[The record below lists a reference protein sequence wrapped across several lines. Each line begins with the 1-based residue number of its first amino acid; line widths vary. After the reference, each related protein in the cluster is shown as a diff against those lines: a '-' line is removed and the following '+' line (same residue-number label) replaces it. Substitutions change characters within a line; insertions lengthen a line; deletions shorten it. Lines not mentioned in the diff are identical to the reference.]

1 MSVQLY
7 RVSNNQTEGGAVSK
21 KTKKANAK
29 LAARVSEKLKEK
41 KGKKAVKKEV
51 KAPVKTTPEIVGVGA
66 GREAGKAPA
75 VVLPSPATVLAMA
88 PAWMAP
94 GAQGLAPGGTAPVV
108 KSQMSGLDAAA
119 KVLGESKTPLNCPA
133 IIEAVFKAGY
143 WTSNGKTPA
152 ATIHTAI
159 VTEIAKKG
167 DKSRFEKVG
176 RGLFSVKK

>member
-1 MSVQLY
+1 LSVQLY

-29 LAARVSEKLKEK
+29 LAARVSAKLKEK
-41 KGKKAVKKEV
+41 KGKK
-51 KAPVKTTPEIVGVGA
+51 EIVGVGA
-66 GREAGKAPA
+66 GRDVGAPVQVIHPAEAKAPA
-75 VVLPSPATVLAMA
+75 TV
-88 PAWMAP
+88 
-94 GAQGLAPGGTAPVV
+94 PVV

-119 KVLGESKTPLNCPA
+119 KVLGEAGDPLNCPS
-133 IIEAVFKAGY
+133 IIAAVFKAGY

-159 VTEIAKKG
+159 ITEIAKKG

>member
-1 MSVQLY
+1 MRLY

-51 KAPVKTTPEIVGVGA
+51 KAPVKATPKIVGVGA
-66 GREAGKAPA
+66 GRDVSAPVQVIHPAEAKAPA
-75 VVLPSPATVLAMA
+75 TV
-88 PAWMAP
+88 
-94 GAQGLAPGGTAPVV
+94 PVV

-159 VTEIAKKG
+159 ITEIAKKG

>member
-51 KAPVKTTPEIVGVGA
+51 KAPVKATPEIVGVGA
-66 GREAGKAPA
+66 GRDVSAPVQVIHPAEAKAPA
-75 VVLPSPATVLAMA
+75 TVPVVGVHV
-88 PAWMAP
+88 
-94 GAQGLAPGGTAPVV
+94 GLASTKPA
-108 KSQMSGLDAAA
+108 MSGLDAAA

-159 VTEIAKKG
+159 ITEIAKKG

-176 RGLFSVKK
+176 RGLFTVKK

>member
-1 MSVQLY
+1 MSVRLC

-41 KGKKAVKKEV
+41 KGKK
-51 KAPVKTTPEIVGVGA
+51 EIVGVGA
-66 GREAGKAPA
+66 GREAGKVSVPDRVFPLGVPGAAGLSGLPA
-75 VVLPSPATVLAMA
+75 VKKLSGVPATV
-88 PAWMAP
+88 
-94 GAQGLAPGGTAPVV
+94 PVV

-119 KVLGESKTPLNCPA
+119 KVLGEAGDPLNCPA
-133 IIEAVFKAGY
+133 IIAAVFKAGY

-159 VTEIAKKG
+159 ITEIAKKG

-176 RGLFSVKK
+176 RGLFTVKK

>member
-1 MSVQLY
+1 M
-7 RVSNNQTEGGAVSK
+7 SK

-41 KGKKAVKKEV
+41 KDKKAV

-66 GREAGKAPA
+66 GHEAGKVSVPDRVFPLGVPGAAGLSGLPA
-75 VVLPSPATVLAMA
+75 VKKLSGVPATV
-88 PAWMAP
+88 
-94 GAQGLAPGGTAPVV
+94 PVV

-119 KVLGESKTPLNCPA
+119 KVLGEAGDPLNCPA
-133 IIEAVFKAGY
+133 IIAAVFKAGY

-159 VTEIAKKG
+159 ITEIAKKG

>member
-41 KGKKAVKKEV
+41 KVKK
-51 KAPVKTTPEIVGVGA
+51 EIVGVGA
-66 GREAGKAPA
+66 GRDVGAPVQVIHPVVKPAGAVKAPA
-75 VVLPSPATVLAMA
+75 VGAHVGLVSKPA
-88 PAWMAP
+88 
-94 GAQGLAPGGTAPVV
+94 
-108 KSQMSGLDAAA
+108 MSGLDAAA
-119 KVLGESKTPLNCPA
+119 KVLGESGVPLNCPA

-159 VTEIAKKG
+159 VTEITKKG
-167 DKSRFEKVG
+167 DKSRFVKVG
-176 RGLFSVKK
+176 RGLFKSKAV

>member
-1 MSVQLY
+1 M
-7 RVSNNQTEGGAVSK
+7 SK

-29 LAARVSEKLKEK
+29 LAARVSAKLKEAKVKKSEK
-41 KGKKAVKKEV
+41 KGV
-51 KAPVKTTPEIVGVGA
+51 KAPVKATPEIVGVGA
-66 GREAGKAPA
+66 GREVGKAPA
-75 VVLPSPATVLAMA
+75 TVPAMAIKAPIDAKA

-94 GAQGLAPGGTAPVV
+94 GAMGLAPGEKVPVV

-119 KVLGESKTPLNCPA
+119 KVLGEAGAPLNCPA
-133 IIEAVFKAGY
+133 IIAAVFKAGY

-159 VTEIAKKG
+159 ITEIAKKG

>member
-1 MSVQLY
+1 VRLY

-21 KTKKANAK
+21 KTQKANAK

-41 KGKKAVKKEV
+41 KDKKAV

-66 GREAGKAPA
+66 GRDVSAPVQVIHPAEAKAPA
-75 VVLPSPATVLAMA
+75 TVPVVGVHV
-88 PAWMAP
+88 
-94 GAQGLAPGGTAPVV
+94 GLASTKPA
-108 KSQMSGLDAAA
+108 MSGLDAAA
-119 KVLGESKTPLNCPA
+119 KVLGESTTPLNCPA

-143 WTSNGKTPA
+143 WSSNGKTPA

-159 VTEIAKKG
+159 ITEIAKKG

-176 RGLFSVKK
+176 RGLFAAKAA